1 MNAAL
6 FLHNNLHVYKL
17 VVVVAGEVIIV
28 VVVMLFFYMSS
39 YSIVMSSMYVDCV
52 SNTQSL
58 GVGFRST
65 LRIVLRCK
73 YTDNDDK
80 EADGK

>member
-6 FLHNNLHVYKL
+6 FLHNILHVYKL

-39 YSIVMSSMYVDCV
+39 YSIVMSTANSFDVRRLRFKYSITWCRV
-52 SNTQSL
+52 SQYIENSPRMQ
-58 GVGFRST
+58 VHRQ
-65 LRIVLRCK
+65 R
-73 YTDNDDK
+73 
-80 EADGK
+80 